1 MFRLEIVFLLRLAQ
15 FPVLILKFNLRTYL
29 RYLNLRLNVSL
40 FKGNYIFV
48 WLGLR
53 LKFFV
58 YIFYKFWYNLH
69 VKLSISQKCSVIM

>member
-1 MFRLEIVFLLRLAQ
+1 MFRLEIVFLLRIAQ
-15 FPVLILKFNLRTYL
+15 FPILILKFNLRTYL
-29 RYLNLRLNVSL
+29 CYLNLRLNVS
-40 FKGNYIFV
+40 YIFV

-69 VKLSISQKCSVIM
+69 VKLSISEKCSVIM